1 MPEQA
6 FDSNPALDPGRSVVV
21 EACAGS
27 GKTWL
32 LVSRILRALLAGAA
46 PSEILAITFTRKAAL
61 EMQAR
66 LNQWLEMLATQDD
79 DTVRKELVLRGIAED
94 EAARLLPRARELHEK
109 VLMARPGITLTT
121 FHGWFLEVLKR
132 APLDAGISQFE
143 LTEQAGM
150 LEKEAWLRLKDR
162 LRREPAG
169 PLAQAFDA
177 LVSEI
182 GLSSARSML
191 GGFLRQRADWLA
203 FTAGEADPVA
213 AAQRRLSAEVGI
225 APDADVLGT
234 CLTPAFLQDLKC
246 YAGLLHKNNE
256 KPDAKFALLASGLL
270 DALAG
275 GDKAIIFDAA
285 CKAVI
290 SPSSGVAFVHKSTA
304 ASKKRLGADE
314 PRFFAL
320 HEQLAAALIQAKEQ
334 LAAQR
339 WLALHEAGL
348 LCGTALLAEY
358 QALKDQRQLLDFADI
373 EWLTASLLGDSDAA
387 EYLQYKLD
395 ARYRHILLDEFQD
408 TSPLQWQILRAWL
421 SASQAAGRAPAVFV
435 VGDPKQS
442 IYRFRGADARLF
454 DEAAAFLERQGAIKL
469 MHNTTRR
476 LAPPVLEMVNRSFA
490 AVADRYPRYRAHA
503 AHEKALPGYV
513 ELAPL
518 FPPPEQADEPDALRD
533 PLTTPLAD
541 DTGAAREA
549 EARHFAARLLEIK
562 ANWQVQEKGAAR
574 PLRWSDVLALV
585 RTRKHLAAYEQ
596 ALKAAG
602 IPAISTRQGGLLDT
616 LEARD
621 LIALL
626 TFLVTPSANLELA
639 HALRSPLFA
648 CTDRDLLALA
658 GSKNWWA
665 ALKTAD
671 NPRLARAAELL
682 ARWRGLAGRLPV
694 HDLLDRIFHEGN
706 LLARYLAAAP
716 PAMHAGVAANLHTLM
731 ELALNLS
738 GGRYPSLP
746 RFVFELKQLRDAR
759 AEEAP
764 DEADTADGQDAVN
777 LLTVHGAKGL
787 EAPIVW
793 LLDAG
798 PGKPPADSYRVLSD
812 WPPGAERPRHFSLFF
827 KQEISSAPQR
837 DLLAQEAAQMETE
850 AYNLLYVAMTR
861 AKQAL
866 FISGNESRAKG
877 LRPERDW
884 HARISDGFGEGEE
897 DGVRVHG
904 EALAAPTRQPVSSPA
919 SADSAAPA
927 ALVPPP
933 VVPAGVRR
941 QKADSGEIRLGTL
954 VHQLLEK
961 VTASASADEEN
972 LRAQQPEDFDLAWQ
986 IAQAI
991 REAGGLR
998 RFFDPAQYLRAR
1010 NELPFVDGR
1019 GQVQRIDRLV
1029 EFEQETWV
1037 LDYKTGQADLASS
1050 DAALAA
1056 RHRAQLQ
1063 AYVEAARSLLPGKP
1077 VRAGII
1083 LADGRL
1089 VGLPEGQP

>member
-6 FDSNPALDPGRSVVV
+6 FDSNLALDPDRSVVV

-32 LVSRILRALLAGAA
+32 LVSRILRALLAGAE

-66 LNQWLEMLATQDD
+66 LNEWLEMLATQDD
-79 DTVRKELVLRGIAED
+79 DTVRHELVLRGID
-94 EAARLLPRARELHEK
+94 EADTERLLPRARELHEM

-162 LRREPAG
+162 LRKEPAG

-182 GLSSARSML
+182 GLSSTRGLL
-191 GGFLRQRADWLA
+191 GDFLRQRADWLA
-203 FTAGEADPVA
+203 ITAGEADPVA
-213 AAQRRLSAEVGI
+213 AAQRRLSEEAGV
-225 APDADVLGT
+225 APDADVIGE
-234 CLTPAFLQDLKC
+234 CLTQSFVKELKD
-246 YAGLLHKNNE
+246 YAS
-256 KPDAKFALLASGLL
+256 LLARNNTGPDSDHARNAHSLL
-270 DALAG
+270 DALSSNSVET
-275 GDKAIIFDAA
+275 IFDCA
-285 CKAVI
+285 CTALLTQKNEAKK
-290 SPSSGVAFVHKSTA
+290 HKQGKESQ
-304 ASKKRLGADE
+304 KRLGADE
-314 PRFFAL
+314 PRFFDL
-320 HEQLAAALIQAKEQ
+320 HAQLAEALMKASEQ

-421 SASQAAGRAPAVFV
+421 SASQAAGRAPSVFV

-513 ELAPL
+513 ELASL
-518 FPPPEQADEPDALRD
+518 FPLPEQADEPDALRD

-541 DTGAAREA
+541 DAGAAREA
-549 EARHFAARLLEIK
+549 EARHFAARLLEVK
-562 ANWQVQEKGAAR
+562 ANWQVQEKGVAR

-658 GSKNWWA
+658 GCKNWWA

-671 NPRLARAAELL
+671 NARLARAVELL

-694 HDLLDRIFHEGN
+694 HDLLDRIFHEGD

-764 DEADTADGQDAVN
+764 DEADTADGEDAVN

-787 EAPIVW
+787 EAPVVW

-837 DLLAQEAAQMETE
+837 DLLAQEAVLMETE

-866 FISGNESRAKG
+866 FVSGNESRAKG
-877 LRPERDW
+877 LRPERNW
-884 HARISDGFGEGEE
+884 HARISDGFGDGEK
-897 DGVRVHG
+897 DGIRVHG
-904 EALAAPTRQPVSSPA
+904 EVLSAPARQPVPSPA
-919 SADSAAPA
+919 SASSAASA
-927 ALVPPP
+927 ALTPPP

-954 VHQLLEK
+954 VHQLLEQL
-961 VTASASADEEN
+961 TTGASADEED
-972 LRAQQPEDFDLAWQ
+972 LRAQQPEDFDQAWQ

-991 REAGGLR
+991 CEAGGLR

-1037 LDYKTGQADLASS
+1037 LDYKTGLADLASS

-1063 AYVEAARSLLPGKP
+1063 AYVEAVRSLLPGKP